1 MDIFRALGSL
11 VIPHFVALDL
21 KSDSLGSQISLVIV
35 FNFKGLTKFWSSKTI
50 ETASLKLASA
60 IFYQIFIY
68 HQIIA
73 LQKL

>member
-11 VIPHFVALDL
+11 VIPHFVTLDL

-35 FNFKGLTKFWSSKTI
+35 FNFKGLNQFWSSKTI

-60 IFYQIFIY
+60 IFIRFLFIT
-68 HQIIA
+68 
-73 LQKL
+73 K